1 MWVLMATAAA
11 IRPECFNRHG
21 GKVGI
26 VCWVHMSLMLGSIL
40 LIQIIILNVG
50 NLSITCSELVGL
62 LAGWPVVG

>member
-26 VCWVHMSLMLGSIL
+26 VCWVHIYVTYVGFNSPDTDYY
-40 LIQIIILNVG
+40 IIRR
-50 NLSITCSELVGL
+50 
-62 LAGWPVVG
+62 